1 MATPF
6 QTAWTFLKAENYRGS
21 EHRRRYDAES
31 VDNKYDNEAH
41 AWDDGTLPKVRGL
54 TNEHRQRVEGG
65 DVTTQDKSHLFIP
78 EEKRKILQTFPSSDD
93 AQDNYA
99 LDESLN
105 DEEDEDYYEQDKD
118 DTNVTP
124 DSQEEMYNRF
134 SQNPNN
140 KGY

>member
-6 QTAWTFLKAENYRGS
+6 QIAWTFLKSLPYDDEYEDEN
-21 EHRRRYDAES
+21 HRA
-31 VDNKYDNEAH
+31 K
-41 AWDDGTLPKVRGL
+41 
-54 TNEHRQRVEGG
+54 VEGG
-65 DVTTQDKSHLFIP
+65 EHVGDKQWAHPRAPRLRTQIP
-78 EEKRKILQTFPSSDD
+78 SPDD

-124 DSQEEMYNRF
+124 MSEEEMYRLF
-134 SQNPNN
+134 SQDQENPVL
-140 KGY
+140 

>member
-6 QTAWTFLKAENYRGS
+6 QIAWTFLKS
-21 EHRRRYDAES
+21 LPYDDE
-31 VDNKYDNEAH
+31 YDNE
-41 AWDDGTLPKVRGL
+41 
-54 TNEHRQRVEGG
+54 NHRAKVEGG
-65 DVTTQDKSHLFIP
+65 EHRGKKLWNHGMAPREITNIP
-78 EEKRKILQTFPSSDD
+78 SPDD

-105 DEEDEDYYEQDKD
+105 DEEEEDYYEQDKD

-134 SQNPNN
+134 SQDPDT

>member
-6 QTAWTFLKAENYRGS
+6 QIAWTFLKSNQPIEEPSPESPERLAELAHLFGIH
-21 EHRRRYDAES
+21 E
-31 VDNKYDNEAH
+31 NKEYDNE
-41 AWDDGTLPKVRGL
+41 R
-54 TNEHRQRVEGG
+54 HRTKVEG
-65 DVTTQDKSHLFIP
+65 V
-78 EEKRKILQTFPSSDD
+78 DD

-99 LDESLN
+99 VDEYLN
-105 DEEDEDYYEQDKD
+105 DEEEEEDYYEQDKD

-134 SQNPNN
+134 SQDPNT

>member
-6 QTAWTFLKAENYRGS
+6 QIAWTFLKSNQPIEEPSPESPERLAELAYLFGIH
-21 EHRRRYDAES
+21 E
-31 VDNKYDNEAH
+31 NKEYDN
-41 AWDDGTLPKVRGL
+41 DS
-54 TNEHRQRVEGG
+54 HRAKVEGG
-65 DVTTQDKSHLFIP
+65 EHLGEKLWNHGMAPRKKTNIP
-78 EEKRKILQTFPSSDD
+78 SPDD

-105 DEEDEDYYEQDKD
+105 EEEEEEDYYEQDKD

-134 SQNPNN
+134 SQDPNT